1 MRLVGLLLH
10 SVIFVRK
17 AGTFK
22 GIDILK
28 YVTIIYPIGIEANTT
43 DVGVV
48 CSICY
53 LFPYEP
59 RCEKTGLRGFRP
71 GPTLI
76 NLYSHRRWLEA

>member
-17 AGTFK
+17 AGTCK

-28 YVTIIYPIGIEANTT
+28 YIKIIYPIGIEANTT
-43 DVGVV
+43 DVRVM

-59 RCEKTGLRGFRP
+59 RCEKRVFGVMTRSDTYQP
-71 GPTLI
+71 VQP
-76 NLYSHRRWLEA
+76 